1 MNLKQPIDNRSRIHM
16 DDPLVLSQ
24 MTADLSTQFTQ
35 INPDWQKP
43 ALIVCIGTD
52 RSTGDSLGPLVG
64 TRLQNLGT
72 DLFKV
77 YGTLDS
83 PVHANN
89 LAEVMDLITSKYPSP
104 FILAVDACL
113 GRLDSVGFITIKPG
127 PLHPGSGVNKNLPP
141 VGDLSISGIV
151 NVGGYMEFMVLQ
163 NTRLSLVMKMANLIA
178 RSIFYSVI
186 RSSKLESGW
195 QPVNPDILSLIAAEN
210 SQL

>member
-1 MNLKQPIDNRSRIHM
+1 MIQPKNIHAKIHM
-16 DDPLVLSQ
+16 DDPLILTQLSKVLNNHYEQS
-24 MTADLSTQFTQ
+24 
-35 INPDWQKP
+35 NPDWQRP
-43 ALIVCIGTD
+43 TIVLCIGTD

-64 TRLQNLGT
+64 TRLQNLSS

-89 LAEVMDLITSKYPSP
+89 LTEIVEEISHQYFSP

-113 GRLDSVGFITIKPG
+113 GRLDSVGCISIGPG

-141 VGDLSISGIV
+141 VGDVNISGIV

-163 NTRLSLVMKMANLIA
+163 NTRLSVVMKLANLIA
-178 RSIFYSVI
+178 RSIFYSTAKFAKHK
-186 RSSKLESGW
+186 SWW
-195 QPVNPDILSLIAAEN
+195 QPVKPEVFTHKDSI
-210 SQL
+210 QTG